1 MDLPQEQNFSNSN
14 KPKRGW
20 LANFL
25 LSVKI
30 KFKKRF
36 AHKTHGNFD
45 RAKADKKLI
54 YSLAPS
60 KIPNRQQF
68 KQLKKFLAPK
78 ENLIVKSLIAVIVIS
93 VVFIGWNFYQ
103 SHLQMAP
110 AKGGEYSEGLVGTP
124 KYINPLYSFSDV
136 DSDLSYLIF
145 SHLFKYDGQG
155 NLNKDLVEDYSV
167 SEDGKTYT
175 VTLIKSAK
183 WHNNEKLTAD
193 DVVFTFQAIKNPDF
207 RSPWLNVF
215 GGVEIEKIDEYSF
228 KMILAEPYAGFLELL
243 TFGILPEKLWM
254 NINPENANLAELNLK
269 PIGSGPYKFKALL
282 KNKAGSI
289 KEYSLEANKGYYQHE
304 PYIEELHFKFYP
316 DFISLV
322 EGLNSHEVDGI
333 SYLPLDKKSDVIAQ
347 NSLNFHHFS
356 LPQVTALFFNEEKNA
371 VLESQELRE
380 ALALAID
387 KNKLVEDIFG
397 QEASVINGPVLPGSF
412 AYNDQL
418 PDYGFDIDKAK
429 GLLEEAGW
437 GLQEISSA
445 DISQAEEQAERIEI
459 ALAIDNE
466 IKDKK
471 NQTKDK
477 KKSETKEGEEDEE
490 DEEKIDEEV
499 FEVKGLKQ
507 LQSLASST
515 PLVVE
520 GSWRYKEKDNNRTYL
535 ILTLTVVDNSRN
547 YEVAEALQ
555 AAWQKLGIRSIIN
568 SVSAS
573 EIQAKIIK
581 PKDFEILLYGQT
593 LGFDPDP
600 FAYWHSQ
607 EELNITDYDN
617 SAVDKL
623 LEDSRVILD
632 QEKRAEKYR
641 EFQKIIHDEIPAI
654 FLYSPNYIYPQ
665 SKKIKGLITFSILDP
680 KHRFSN
686 IIDWH
691 IKVKNKLVF

>member
-1 MDLPQEQNFSNSN
+1 MDLPQEQNFSNLN
-14 KPKRGW
+14 KPKRSW
-20 LANFL
+20 LADFL

-30 KFKKRF
+30 KFKKRL
-36 AHKTHGNFD
+36 AHKTNGDFD

-54 YSLAPS
+54 YSLASS
-60 KIPNRQQF
+60 KIPNRRQF
-68 KQLKKFLAPK
+68 KQLRKFLTPK
-78 ENLIVKSLIAVIVIS
+78 ENLIVKVLITIIVIS
-93 VVFIGWNFYQ
+93 IVFIGWNFYQ

-155 NLNKDLVEDYSV
+155 NLNKDLVEDYNV
-167 SEDGKTYT
+167 SEDGKIYT
-175 VTLIKSAK
+175 ITLIKSAR

-228 KMILAEPYAGFLELL
+228 KMVLVEPYAGFLELL

-289 KEYSLEANKGYYQHE
+289 KEYSLEVNKGYYQHE
-304 PYIEELHFKFYP
+304 PYIGELHFKFYP

-322 EGLNSHEVDGI
+322 EGLNGDEVDGI
-333 SYLPLDKKSDVIAQ
+333 SYLPFDKKSDVIAQ
-347 NSLNFHHFS
+347 NSLNFHYFS

-380 ALALAID
+380 ALSLAID

-397 QEASVINGPVLPGSF
+397 QEASLIKGPVLPGSF

-429 GLLEEAGW
+429 ELLEEAGW
-437 GLQEISSA
+437 GLQEISSE
-445 DISQAEEQAERIEI
+445 DISQAKEQTERIEI
-459 ALAIDNE
+459 ALVIDNE
-466 IKDKK
+466 VEKID
-471 NQTKDK
+471 
-477 KKSETKEGEEDEE
+477 EEVE

-499 FEVKGLKQ
+499 FEVKGLEQ
-507 LQSLASST
+507 LQFLASST
-515 PLVVE
+515 SLIVE

-535 ILTLTVVDNSRN
+535 ILTLTVVDNPRD

-581 PKDFEILLYGQT
+581 PKDFEVLLYGQT

-617 SAVDKL
+617 SVVDKL

-632 QEKRAEKYR
+632 QKKRAEKYC
-641 EFQKIIHDEIPAI
+641 EFQKIIHDDIPAI

-665 SKKIKGLITFSILDP
+665 SKKIKGLTTFSILEP